1 MIHRHHNRSSDPS
14 SLFVKVHTVGLF
26 ENGPITHLAS
36 RGIDNH
42 EPSCDVIHFQIH
54 FLIMIRRVINQNDRN
69 HLKYKSL
76 FKLKMFLCP
85 RINIGIAI
93 RVRRTDVIWTIC
105 VHNWAN
111 FEKTP
116 PVRAI
121 PLPYTRAVHKDPLPS
136 AYAWFELRPSS
147 DRRNS
152 GWNYT
157 SSTLELI
164 LNDYLELSR
173 DEMNLKRCLPGN
185 AYFSWII
192 KKRHL
197 KLGSPSIWPTMT
209 HQIFTRDRSKNNKVP
224 INWAKPTKLQNCVY
238 A

>member
-14 SLFVKVHTVGLF
+14 SLFIKVHTVGLF

-93 RVRRTDVIWTIC
+93 RVRRTDVIWTIY
-105 VHNWAN
+105 VHNWAK
-111 FEKTP
+111 FGRTP
-116 PVRAI
+116 PVRGTRTTKAYACDM
-121 PLPYTRAVHKDPLPS
+121 PLPYTQAFQKSRPLPPVF
-136 AYAWFELRPSS
+136 AW
-147 DRRNS
+147 
-152 GWNYT
+152 
-157 SSTLELI
+157 
-164 LNDYLELSR
+164 
-173 DEMNLKRCLPGN
+173 
-185 AYFSWII
+185 
-192 KKRHL
+192 
-197 KLGSPSIWPTMT
+197 
-209 HQIFTRDRSKNNKVP
+209 
-224 INWAKPTKLQNCVY
+224 
-238 A
+238 